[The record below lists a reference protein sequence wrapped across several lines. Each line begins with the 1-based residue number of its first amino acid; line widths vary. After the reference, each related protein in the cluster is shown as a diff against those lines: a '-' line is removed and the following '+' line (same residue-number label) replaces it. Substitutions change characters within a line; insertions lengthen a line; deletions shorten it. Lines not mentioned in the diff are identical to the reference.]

1 MQQNHI
7 IRDIQHNCDISD
19 ARDHG
24 IYSMCTMV
32 LKLRNLYKWEHGIEP
47 WQEAEPADLL
57 DWIDS
62 KENYWQTI
70 AEQPYRQIKLNGSL
84 HAPEALLKINNT
96 VEKMGL
102 VYGCGYGRSMKAI
115 FFVAEKLEELCISGC
130 RVIILGK
137 ELAKEMASPFAMT
150 QEGIIYVRR
159 ESLRY
164 FLWDQIQELRSSCRA
179 SFRHALL
186 LHGVL
191 DKKGELAQNLL
202 KEKIDAIVDAELS
215 LFIYHEI
222 GELLQKTL
230 DSATLQKIIITFPA
244 SIIELVCR
252 SIKDVLADTHPQGL
266 LTHLI
271 REKKETSLSFYIGFL
286 DGLRKMLFPEIFEAF
301 NTFLINSDWQVV
313 EQAREICRK
322 RNLALAL
329 KVKTIA
335 GDIGIKPDEDVQ
347 KAFHSQIVE
356 PLGLD
361 IPDREEPPL
370 P

>member
-1 MQQNHI
+1 MLQDQI
-7 IRDIQHNCDISD
+7 IRDIQYNCDISD

-62 KENYWQTI
+62 KEKYWQTMV
-70 AEQPYRQIKLNGSL
+70 EQPYRQLKLNGSL
-84 HAPEALLKINNT
+84 YPPEALLKINNSIK
-96 VEKMGL
+96 KMGL
-102 VYGCGYGRSMKAI
+102 VYGCGYGRSMKAV
-115 FFVAEKLEELCISGC
+115 FFVAENLEELHISGC
-130 RVIILGK
+130 RVFILGK

-164 FLWDQIQELRSSCRA
+164 FLWDQIQELRSSCRT

-191 DKKGELAQNLL
+191 DEKGQLAQHLL
-202 KEKIDAIVDAELS
+202 KEKIDTIVDTELS

-222 GELLQKTL
+222 GEVLQKTL

-244 SIIELVCR
+244 SVIELACR
-252 SIKDVLADTHPQGL
+252 SIKDILADTHPQGL
-266 LTHLI
+266 VTHLI
-271 REKKETSLSFYIGFL
+271 REKRETSLSFYVGFL

-301 NTFLINSDWQVV
+301 STFLENSDWQVV
-313 EQAREICRK
+313 EQARAKCRK
-322 RNLALAL
+322 RNLELARRI
-329 KVKTIA
+329 KQIA
-335 GDIGIKPDEDVQ
+335 AQIGIKSDEEVQ
-347 KAFHSQIVE
+347 NAFNIQIVQ

-361 IPDREEPPL
+361 TPN
-370 P
+370 

>member
-1 MQQNHI
+1 MAMQQDQI

-62 KENYWQTI
+62 KEKYWQTI
-70 AEQPYRQIKLNGSL
+70 AEQSYRKIKLNGSL
-84 HAPEALLKINNT
+84 YPPEDLLKINRAVNNA
-96 VEKMGL
+96 GL
-102 VYGCGYGRSMKAI
+102 VYGCGYGRSMKAV

-150 QEGIIYVRR
+150 QEGTIYVRR

-164 FLWDQIQELRSSCRA
+164 FLWDQIQELRSSCRT
-179 SFRHALL
+179 SFRHALQL
-186 LHGVL
+186 YGVL
-191 DKKGELAQNLL
+191 DENGQLGQNLL
-202 KEKIDAIVDAELS
+202 KEKIDVIVDAELS

-222 GELLQKTL
+222 GEALQKTL

-244 SIIELVCR
+244 SVIELVCR
-252 SIKDVLADTHPQGL
+252 SIKDILADTHPQGL
-266 LTHLI
+266 LMHLI
-271 REKKETSLSFYIGFL
+271 REKRETSLSFYIGFL
-286 DGLRKMLFPEIFEAF
+286 DGMRKMLFPEIFEAF
-301 NTFLINSDWQVV
+301 NIFLKNSDWQAI
-313 EQAREICRK
+313 EQAREQCRK
-322 RNLALAL
+322 RNLELARR
-329 KVKTIA
+329 VKKISA
-335 GDIGIKPDEDVQ
+335 GIGIQADEEVQ
-347 KAFHSQIVE
+347 EKFLSQVVE

-361 IPDREEPPL
+361 TPD
-370 P
+370 